1 MRTFIENGLIATKQ
15 KFLFYSIIIST
26 FPKMTKNCDNIK
38 SYFMITFVAK
48 KVMEVLSD
56 TCF

>member
-26 FPKMTKNCDNIK
+26 FPKMTKNRDNIK

>member
-1 MRTFIENGLIATKQ
+1 MRTFIENSLIATKQ

-26 FPKMTKNCDNIK
+26 LPKITKNCDNIK